1 MLISALPPALYDIG
15 IIFGLAIIVL
25 IVCNYFKIPSVIGFL
40 LTGVV
45 AGPDLLNLV
54 RAESDIGL
62 FAEIGIILL
71 LFSIGIEFSL
81 KDLLKI
87 RRQVF
92 VGGALQLFGTVTVV
106 ALASSFLELE
116 LKESIFIGFLF
127 SLSSTAIVL
136 KILQEKGRLQSPQ
149 GRSTM
154 AILIFQDI
162 AVVPLMLLTPYL
174 SAKTQGIDFSFILT
188 IGKGVLT
195 VIAVIIISRTVMPK
209 LLFIVAK
216 GKSGELFLLTILM
229 VCLFVA
235 WLTSALGLSLS
246 LGAFLAGL
254 IISESEYSHEA
265 FGTILPFRDVF
276 TSFFFISIGLLVNM
290 DYFLSHL
297 GLIAGVAIFIMVLKT
312 LVAGS
317 AIFYTGNNAR
327 VAMIAGLFVCQVGEF
342 SFILAE
348 TGRELSV
355 INQENYQLF
364 LAVSLTTMAITP
376 LLINKADKLSSW
388 ISGILLNDAIKKRFP
403 RLIKTSISQPKLDQ
417 SMNDHVV
424 IIGYTDTGKNISRVV
439 RMAKIPFLAID
450 MDPEVVLAASNK
462 RKTPVLY
469 GNASNASVLKH
480 ANIEKA
486 RAVVITIKNVADIK
500 SILTEIRKQAPSCYV
515 VTTSRSMSDMS
526 DILDSGANEVVSEQF
541 ESSIEIVTRLLSKYL
556 VPRNEIDDFVVR
568 LRGFNYEMV
577 RTLRYEQQGLQDYR
591 LEISDTEI
599 LTFKVQER
607 SPFAGKKLSDLQLRN
622 DWGVS
627 ILAIKRGGSI
637 MANPGGS
644 EFIQI
649 SDILVVFGNHSDV
662 DRISRA

>member
-25 IVCNYFKIPSVIGFL
+25 LVCNYFKIPTVIGFL

-45 AGPDLLNLV
+45 AGPDVLNLV
-54 RAESDIGL
+54 RAESDISL

-81 KDLLKI
+81 KDLLRM

-92 VGGALQLFGTVTVV
+92 LGGALQLFGTVIVV
-106 ALASSFLELE
+106 TIAAIMFDLLF
-116 LKESIFIGFLF
+116 KEAIFIGFLF

-174 SAKTQGIDFSFILT
+174 SKEAEGLDFSFVLT
-188 IGKGVLT
+188 IIKGILT
-195 VIAVIIISRTVMPK
+195 VIAVIVISRTVMPR
-209 LLFIVAK
+209 LLFLVAR
-216 GKSGELFLLTILM
+216 GKSNELFLLTILM
-229 VCLFVA
+229 VCLSVA

-290 DYFLSHL
+290 DYFLSHVA
-297 GLIAGVAIFIMVLKT
+297 LIAGVAILIMIVKT
-312 LVAGS
+312 LVAGG

-327 VAMIAGLFVCQVGEF
+327 VALIAGLFVCQVGEF

-348 TGRELSV
+348 TGREMKV
-355 INQENYQLF
+355 INEQNYQLF
-364 LAVSLTTMAITP
+364 LAVSLASMAATP
-376 LLINKADKLSSW
+376 ILLNRADQLTSW
-388 ISGILLNDAIKKRFP
+388 ISGVLLSDTIKKRFP
-403 RLIKTSISQPKLDQ
+403 RLIKTTISQPKFDQ
-417 SMNDHVV
+417 SWNDHVV
-424 IIGYTDTGKNISRVV
+424 IIGFTDTGKNISRVI

-450 MDPEVVLAASNK
+450 MDPEVVLAASNNK
-462 RKTPVLY
+462 KTPVVY
-469 GNASNASVLKH
+469 GNASKASVLKH
-480 ANIEKA
+480 ANIDKA
-486 RAVVITIKNVADIK
+486 RAVVITIKNVGEIK
-500 SILTEIRKQAPSCYV
+500 AILSELRKLAPSCYV
-515 VTTSRSMSDMS
+515 LTTSRSLADMS
-526 DILDSGANEVVSEQF
+526 SILESGANEVISEQF
-541 ESSIEIVTRLLSKYL
+541 ESSVEIVTRLLSRYF

-568 LRGFNYEMV
+568 LRGLNYEMV
-577 RTLRYEQQGLQDYR
+577 RTIRYEHQGLQDYR

-599 LTFKVQER
+599 LTFKVLET
-607 SPFAGKKLSDLQLRN
+607 SPFAGKRLMDLQLRN

-627 ILAIKRGGSI
+627 VLAIKRGVSI
-637 MANPGGS
+637 TANPSGN
-644 EFIQI
+644 ELIQP